1 MGGRWRAKGEHG
13 GTKRKNSQTKNGM
26 LILILIVP
34 LPFPILLLQLLLPEL
49 AALIRMIIIR
59 QQGLIQTC

>member
-13 GTKRKNSQTKNGM
+13 GTKRKNSQTKKGM
-26 LILILIVP
+26 LILIVP

-59 QQGLIQTC
+59 QQG